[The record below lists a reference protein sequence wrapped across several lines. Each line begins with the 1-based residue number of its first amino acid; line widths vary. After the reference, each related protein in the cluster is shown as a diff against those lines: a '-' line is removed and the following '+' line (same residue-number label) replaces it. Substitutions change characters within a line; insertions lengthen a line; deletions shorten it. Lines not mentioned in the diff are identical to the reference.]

1 MDKKVIAFIGPAG
14 SGKSEAAKYIERAF
28 GFERTRFANPLKNM
42 LKLGLGLTHEQV
54 DGYQKELPTDK
65 LCGRTPRH
73 AMMTLGTEWGRDLIH
88 RDLWAEAWYN
98 TLPNVAR
105 ISVDDMRFPNEHKLV
120 KKRMGGTII
129 RIQRAGCT
137 YNPCHPSEAHQLE
150 PDYIVHN
157 PSEISTF
164 FDRLELLVQHI
175 LHPTI
180 SLESNP
186 GIVKV
191 ERAKS
196 SDGDFG

>member
-1 MDKKVIAFIGPAG
+1 MSKKVIAFIGPAG

-54 DGYQKELPTDK
+54 DGDQKEVPTDK

-73 AMMTLGTEWGRDLIH
+73 AMKTLGTEWGRDLIH
-88 RDLWAEAWYN
+88 QDLWAEAWYN
-98 TLPNVAR
+98 TLPNVSR
-105 ISVDDMRFPNEHKLV
+105 VCVDDMRFPNEYKLV
-120 KKRMGGTII
+120 KKRMGGTVI
-129 RIQRAGCT
+129 RIQRSGYEYDPT
-137 YNPCHPSEAHQLE
+137 HRSEAYQLE

-157 PSEISTF
+157 PPEISAF

-175 LHPTI
+175 LHPPI
-180 SLESNP
+180 SLGSNP

-191 ERAKS
+191 GGAEKL
-196 SDGDFG
+196 